1 MTASGRKLNVE
12 APLAAKACLVGVSPT
27 GTQMRIA
34 GSCGLCWSEG
44 IARPSLVTSR
54 QANRTEGD
62 CPTVRLTACQALPR
76 STRDTTL
83 AGHGIAASGHGLIET
98 EASAV
103 RQPQRSFR
111 VCTRNNCFP
120 AHADDRHSIVIGR

>member
-34 GSCGLCWSEG
+34 GSCGLCCSEG

-54 QANRTEGD
+54 QAYRTED
-62 CPTVRLTACQALPR
+62 NRPTVRLTVRPVLPCLSPPKTGASLMAACGSTTDENANFFWAAADVPTSRDLAILRPATLPK
-76 STRDTTL
+76 
-83 AGHGIAASGHGLIET
+83 
-98 EASAV
+98 
-103 RQPQRSFR
+103 
-111 VCTRNNCFP
+111 
-120 AHADDRHSIVIGR
+120 